1 LRCLHSAHLHALPP
15 AYLICVAA
23 LQDMAL
29 ALSFP
34 PPFDRLLKRV
44 ATKQVKDVFRDLHR
58 EVANI
63 SSGSPT
69 LRPWQQA
76 AAASAEAAAVEAEA
90 VAAAATAVA
99 AAGAAAAAAAAA
111 DAPASASPAAADAAA
126 PLPAALAAD
135 ASAARCPPYLAESP
149 RRLESHKIDF

>member
-1 LRCLHSAHLHALPP
+1 M
-15 AYLICVAA
+15 
-23 LQDMAL
+23 QDLAL

-99 AAGAAAAAAAAA
+99 AAAAAA